1 VIEPVVERGALSA
14 TLSVNPNSRLGRRE
28 SIPHWQGRVM
38 EHLSQDQPNFVGIDV
53 AKKHLDIHV
62 RPAGSGFTVSR
73 DDTGLDELV
82 ARLQPLSAALIVLEA
97 TGGYE
102 AVVLAT
108 LAGAG
113 LPVLAVNPRQ
123 VRDFA
128 RACGCLAKTDS
139 LDAAV
144 IALFAERIRPELRPQ
159 PDCETQALGEIAARR
174 RQVVEMITAENLRRQ
189 QTANR
194 KVQIRLDAHIAWL
207 QKELTEVDADLD
219 TAIRGSDVW
228 CHNESLLLSVPGVG
242 KTVARTLLAELPE
255 IGTLDRREIAALV
268 GVAPFN
274 HDSGSHRGTRSIRG
288 GRNVVR
294 AKLYMAAWVATRCN
308 TVIKPFYERLIAAGK
323 PRKVALVACMR
334 KLLTA
339 LNALIRDQKSWQP
352 A

>member
-1 VIEPVVERGALSA
+1 MDQISP
-14 TLSVNPNSRLGRRE
+14 
-28 SIPHWQGRVM
+28 
-38 EHLSQDQPNFVGIDV
+38 DQPVFVGVDV

-62 RPAGSGFTVSR
+62 RPAGSSFTVNR
-73 DDTGLDELV
+73 DAGGLDELL
-82 ARLQPLSAALIVLEA
+82 ARLQPLLPTLIVLEA

-102 AVVLAT
+102 TVVLAT

-128 RACGCLAKTDS
+128 RACGRLAKTDS

-144 IALFAERIRPELRPQ
+144 IALFAERIRPEWRPQ
-159 PDCETQALGEIAARR
+159 PDGETQALGEIAARR
-174 RQVVEMITAENLRRQ
+174 RQVVDMISAESLRRQ
-189 QTANR
+189 RAANR
-194 KVQIRLDAHIAWL
+194 KVQKRLDAHITWL
-207 QKELTEVDADLD
+207 QQELAEVDADLD
-219 TAIRGSDVW
+219 TAIRSSDVW

-274 HDSGSHRGTRSIRG
+274 HDSGTHRGTRSIRG
-288 GRNVVR
+288 GRGVVR
-294 AKLYMAAWVATRCN
+294 AKLYMAAWVATRFN
-308 TVIKPFYERLIAAGK
+308 AVIKAFYERLIAAGK

-334 KLLTA
+334 KLLTI